1 MSNLSYPKS
10 TGKENNKEREQDYK
24 GPSIPKFIADV
35 KELTQEL
42 FLHPAERPLFNAPV
56 FRVRV

>member
-10 TGKENNKEREQDYK
+10 TGKENKKERDFDSK
-24 GPSIPKFIADV
+24 GPSIPKIIAEV

-42 FLHPAERPLFNAPV
+42 FLHPAEKPLFNAPV
-56 FRVRV
+56 FRG

>member
-10 TGKENNKEREQDYK
+10 SGKENKKERDFESK
-24 GPSIPKFIADV
+24 GPSIPKIIKEV

-42 FLHPAERPLFNAPV
+42 FLHPAEKPLFNAPV
-56 FRVRV
+56 FRG